1 MVRLVVPGA
10 GYSPLTAERG
20 PDRQSTARKDRTASQ
35 GPAAAPRKQN
45 RGSAQG
51 TGDTAKIA
59 PGRRRSA
66 LSDRAILSARFLPVA
81 GSRAAPPVACTG
93 DGDAE
98 LRPEAGPRPHPRTA
112 RQSRDPRAR
121 RTVVLRS
128 KSFLRTRG

>member
-35 GPAAAPRKQN
+35 GTAAAPRKQN

-66 LSDRAILSARFLPVA
+66 LSDRPILSPRFLPVA
-81 GSRAAPPVACTG
+81 GSRAAAPLARTG
-93 DGDAE
+93 DGDSE
-98 LRPEAGPRPHPRTA
+98 LRPEASPGSHPRTA
-112 RQSRDPRAR
+112 CKGRDSRAR
-121 RTVVLRS
+121 RTAVLRS
-128 KSFLRTRG
+128 KP